1 MSNKS
6 LILYDN
12 QVKQNDQLN
21 LRPHHGGQHDGKVV
35 AYIHGTDIKLFEKW
49 NKVIIPGSMFTA
61 VKHFPGINPKVKF
74 PSYNEALDLENTVA
88 LTDKEWKDSQVLL
101 FAVGIGGCGPENSQV
116 YEEDYTKWIQTK
128 DLVPFRYQ
136 ITDNDLSDEMRQK
149 YFGRKVISANDR
161 IAYYFKTFEQDPVL
175 VQQYVDGTP
184 IDENIYSSDNIMEAE
199 TYVELKLTILK
210 EDCRD
215 FFIATTGINDAR
227 INTISLLT
235 AYPKII
241 DGFTYYQNIK
251 PLTKLNFPNEALID
265 LTKGIDIT
273 YQIYY

>member
-1 MSNKS
+1 MSNKQ
-6 LILYDN
+6 ITLYDN
-12 QVKQNDQLN
+12 QAKQKDEINF
-21 LRPHHGGQHDGKVV
+21 RHHHGAMHDGHFEIF
-35 AYIHGTDIKLFEKW
+35 IHGTNIKLYEGW

-61 VKHFPGINPKVKF
+61 VKHFPNINPKVKF
-74 PSYNEALDLENTVA
+74 PSYNEVLDLENTVS
-88 LTDKEWKDSQVLL
+88 LTDAEWKDSFVTL

-116 YEEDYTKWIQTK
+116 YDVDYTKWIQPK

-136 ITDNDLSDEMRQK
+136 IADNDLDGEMREK
-149 YFGRKVISANDR
+149 YFGRKPIPAEDR
-161 IAYYFKTFEQDPVL
+161 IAYYFKAFETEPVL
-175 VQQYVDGTP
+175 VQQYVDGTSV
-184 IDENIYSSDNIMEAE
+184 DENIFTSDNTMEAE
-199 TYVELKLTILK
+199 TYVELKLTVLK

-235 AYPKII
+235 AYPKTI
-241 DGFTYYQNIK
+241 DGYTYYQNIK

-273 YQIYY
+273 YHIYY